1 MSSRVEKTTTEA
13 VPVSQGSS
21 GSDSAT
27 TDEAATVKEQPRT
40 LTSREVREA
49 AVSEAHGAEQAG
61 NGRVTQSRS
70 GPAACQTGPLPH
82 PWPAGSGVTAG
93 SEFGVPVPR

>member
-1 MSSRVEKTTTEA
+1 MSSRVEKNPTEA

-27 TDEAATVKEQPRT
+27 TDEAATVKEHPRT

-49 AVSEAHGAEQAG
+49 AVSEAPALSRPGMAG
-61 NGRVTQSRS
+61 
-70 GPAACQTGPLPH
+70 
-82 PWPAGSGVTAG
+82 
-93 SEFGVPVPR
+93 